1 MVWQATGDDQWLAQ
15 AMPKL
20 EKGLD
25 YTCSDP
31 LRWDRHYQLVKRPR
45 TLDTWDFLDNMRS
58 SYDRAIHP
66 DDPMG
71 IFHGDNTGLYNARLI
86 MAKLHRYLGNDA
98 APSATR
104 KPPRSAN
111 AS

>member
-1 MVWQATGDDQWLAQ
+1 
-15 AMPKL
+15 
-20 EKGLD
+20 
-25 YTCSDP
+25 
-31 LRWDRHYQLVKRPR
+31 
-45 TLDTWDFLDNMRS
+45 MRS

-98 APSATR
+98 AAQRHEELAAALCERIMTLLWNGDFFRHFLALDPVDYGVDEERQMSL
-104 KPPRSAN
+104 S
-111 AS
+111 